1 MKATS
6 PPLKVKP
13 LLARCTLFLLTV
25 TFLVPKVIGQDKDQA
40 DFTPQQL
47 EAFETSIRPLLIK
60 HCYQCHSSDSQ
71 PPKGGL
77 LLDSREGLL
86 TGGDSGTAI
95 IPGKPEDSLL
105 ISSVKYQ
112 SYEMPPDG
120 KLSSK
125 EIELLE
131 QWIANG
137 APWPASETPSASGD
151 DQVVN
156 WQEAQRS
163 HWSFQPVLRPDLPG
177 VSDRDWP
184 ESGIDYF
191 ILAKLDSNLLAPS
204 AEADRRTLIRRLY
217 VDLLGI
223 QPTQSQVDEFIE
235 SDSPEA
241 YAELVD
247 QLLSSP
253 YYGEKWGRHWLDV
266 ARYNEGFGG
275 FTDNGPNPHAWRYR
289 DWVVRKLNSDF
300 PYDEFVKQQIA
311 GDIEGDVESSIGTGF
326 LALGPTFRTDGGDPD
341 SAAAAKSETLDDRV
355 DTLTRGFMGLTV
367 ACARCHDHKFDPIPT
382 LDYYSLAGIFN
393 NSASVLSP
401 ISAQTIVNAFNQ
413 AQGEVNRL
421 NNELKKANDDLK
433 KAGDNASAEQKAKRD
448 QLQKQRDEAQQRVP
462 PRFEEAHTLR
472 DTGSGNMKVALR
484 GDIRKQGPEAPRRF
498 LRIVEGEQPTLYDIG
513 SGRKQLAD
521 SVASRNNPLTTRVI
535 VNRLWL
541 HHFGRPIVMSP
552 SNFGTLGNKPSHPL
566 LLDWLAAELVE
577 NDWSLKRL
585 HREILLSATY
595 RQSSA
600 FNEEHYLADG
610 DNQFLWRHSPRR
622 MDVEL
627 WRDTIMQATGELN
640 TQIGGP
646 PQQDILRSNRR
657 TLYASTSRNGDQFAS
672 DRFLKLFDFAA
683 PRASIAKRTI
693 TTVPQQFLFMLNS
706 SFMVDRAR
714 TFHRR
719 LERHSQDPIA
729 KVEYAYS
736 LLYNRRPSKEELR
749 LSHDFVTITTNQ
761 SPEDKLDR
769 WIQYCQTLLSS
780 NELMFIR

>member
-1 MKATS
+1 MIVTS
-6 PPLKVKP
+6 PPLQVTP
-13 LLARCTLFLLTV
+13 LLAKCTLFLLTV
-25 TFLVPKVIGQDKDQA
+25 IYLAPTTNGQDDSQA
-40 DFTPQQL
+40 KFTPEQL
-47 EAFETSIRPLLIK
+47 EAFETNIRPLLVK
-60 HCYQCHSSDSQ
+60 HCYQCHSSDSR
-71 PPKGGL
+71 PAKGGL

-95 IPGKPEDSLL
+95 VPGNPEESLL

-120 KLSSK
+120 KLSEK
-125 EIELLE
+125 EVELLE
-131 QWIANG
+131 QWIANN
-137 APWPASETPSASGD
+137 APWPASEAPSASNAD
-151 DQVVN
+151 RVVN
-156 WQEAQRS
+156 WREAQNS
-163 HWSFQPVLRPDLPG
+163 HWSFQPVLRPKFPD
-177 VSDRDWP
+177 VSDTNWP
-184 ESGIDYF
+184 ETGIDYF
-191 ILAKLDSNLLAPS
+191 ILAELDNRHLAPS

-217 VDLLGI
+217 IDLLGVP
-223 QPTQSQVDEFIE
+223 PTQSQVDTFIT
-235 SDSPEA
+235 SDSPQA

-247 QLLSSP
+247 ELLSSP

-289 DWVVRKLNSDF
+289 DWVVRKLNADI
-300 PYDEFVKQQIA
+300 PYDEFIRQQIA
-311 GDIEGDVESSIGTGF
+311 GDIDGDVESSIGTGF

-355 DTLTRGFMGLTV
+355 DTLTRGLMGLTV

-401 ISAQTIVNAFNQ
+401 ISAQPVVDAFNQ
-413 AQGEVNRL
+413 AQGVVNQL

-433 KAGDNASAEQKAKRD
+433 KAGNNATAEQTSKRD
-448 QLQKQRDEAQQRVP
+448 QLQKQRDEAQGRVP

-498 LRIVEGEQPTLYDIG
+498 LRIVEGEQAPLYDVG
-513 SGRKQLAD
+513 SGRKQLAN

-552 SNFGTLGNKPSHPL
+552 SNFGTLGNQPSHPL

-595 RQSSA
+595 RQSSS
-600 FNEEHYLADG
+600 FNKDHYLVDG
-610 DNQFLWRHSPRR
+610 DNQLLWRHSPRR

-627 WRDTIMQATGELN
+627 WRDTIMQATGELDR
-640 TQIGGP
+640 QIGGP

-657 TLYASTSRNGDQFAS
+657 TIYASTSRNGDQFAS

-683 PRASIAKRTI
+683 PRASIAKRTT
-693 TTVPQQFLFMLNS
+693 TTVPQQFLFLLNS

-719 LERHSQDPIA
+719 LLQHSQDPIA

-736 LLYNRRPSKEELR
+736 LLYNRQPSKEELR
-749 LSHDFVTITTNQ
+749 LGLDFVTITTNQ
-761 SPEDKLDR
+761 SPDDKLDR